1 MLPATINPR
10 RTVAGLSVC
19 LAKISGRRTVLV
31 GEMTTQ
37 SPARLH
43 HLARRRVAEEFFKI
57 SRRRDQRIQID
68 ATPVAGNFQR
78 VDQILGAD
86 IAGGSGRIRAAA
98 DPGQSGVKVN
108 HARIEPSEH
117 VGQAESPRVVEMER

>member
-1 MLPATINPR
+1 
-10 RTVAGLSVC
+10 
-19 LAKISGRRTVLV
+19 
-31 GEMTTQ
+31 MTTQ

-78 VDQILGAD
+78 VDQILVLGAALVYQPQPWLSC
-86 IAGGSGRIRAAA
+86 IASYSFEDFNVTFNSAAA
-98 DPGQSGVKVN
+98 SGVLQLVPYHN
-108 HARIEPSEH
+108 NRLSLSVAI
-117 VGQAESPRVVEMER
+117 GF